1 MKPNIVTTWKEIKR
15 RLGREGIEFI
25 QVRDLGK
32 YGFDD
37 DIVVAMGKHDIF
49 PQVYVVSGGYY
60 VLREEIFG
68 VVVYKLLK
76 NSMDIYQAVEDKDT
90 AVAAVRAAM
99 EDVVMDE
106 EAIAKLASGE
116 WTMDQVRERSA
127 GIIAERK
134 ANEPA
139 TVEEIA

>member
-15 RLGREGIEFI
+15 RTGRDGIEFI

-32 YGFDD
+32 YGFYD
-37 DIVVAMGKHDIF
+37 DIVIAMGKYDIF

-60 VLREEIFG
+60 VMREEIFG
-68 VVVYKLLK
+68 VVVRNLLK
-76 NSMDIYQAVEDKDT
+76 NAMNIYQAVENKD
-90 AVAAVRAAM
+90 ASVAAVRAAM

-106 EAIAKLASGE
+106 EAVAKLASGE

-139 TVEEIA
+139 TVEETV